1 MTELRA
7 DMIQQAQDQVKHTS
21 DESEQQINVQKI
33 IDKHTKE
40 FVVSIMILDK
50 RFIISSIF

>member
-1 MTELRA
+1 
-7 DMIQQAQDQVKHTS
+7 MIQQAQDQVKHTS

-40 FVVSIMILDK
+40 FVVSIRILDY

>member
-1 MTELRA
+1 MYGLNQRA

-21 DESEQQINVQKI
+21 DESEQEINVQKI

-40 FVVSIMILDK
+40 LSFTQSL
-50 RFIISSIF
+50 